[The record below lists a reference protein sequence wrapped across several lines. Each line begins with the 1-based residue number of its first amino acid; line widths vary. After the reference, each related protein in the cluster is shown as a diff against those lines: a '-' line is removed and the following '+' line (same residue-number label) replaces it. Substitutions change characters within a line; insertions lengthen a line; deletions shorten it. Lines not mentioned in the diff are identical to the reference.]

1 MISASYRGGASDH
14 VEGFFRQ
21 KKNTMERQGYITFK
35 DHIAPGSTFVHDGG
49 KAHGMLIDA
58 LNLKDEAYDAT
69 DIKDLPDKDNP
80 LNRVN
85 EVHARLKNFLYT
97 HNSFDRDSMQGYLN
111 LFSFAMNSPS
121 DHLEKVELLLN
132 RAFLTRK
139 TLRYRSFYRAF

>member
-1 MISASYRGGASDH
+1 
-14 VEGFFRQ
+14 
-21 KKNTMERQGYITFK
+21 
-35 DHIAPGSTFVHDGG
+35 
-49 KAHGMLIDA
+49 MLIDA

-69 DIKDLPDKDNP
+69 EIKDLPDKDNP

-111 LFSFAMNSPS
+111 LFSFAMNPPS